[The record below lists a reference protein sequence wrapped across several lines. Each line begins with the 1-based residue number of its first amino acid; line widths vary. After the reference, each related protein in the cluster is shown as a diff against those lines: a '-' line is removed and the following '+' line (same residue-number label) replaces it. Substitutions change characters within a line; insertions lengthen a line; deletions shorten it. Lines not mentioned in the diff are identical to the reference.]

1 MQNQNS
7 ENEKEV
13 QNEDI
18 EDREKEEK
26 MTKRLEAKK
35 FCSCNIIIFFVK
47 NDSKWKIYF
56 PNFFLTFFIIFFQ
69 RNAKSKINISV
80 AKNRYF

>member
-47 NDSKWKIYF
+47 NDSKDLENKFSNFF
-56 PNFFLTFFIIFFQ
+56 PNIFHNFF
-69 RNAKSKINISV
+69 SK
-80 AKNRYF
+80 KC